1 MFWLRFLI
9 SPLTVDGSYKSF
21 ALSLAHVRLNL
32 ISLRL
37 IPLCSWSLS
46 NPHSAVI
53 IILWTGFKQLCSRC
67 PWVSPHQVD
76 TSRGFVLLWSTK
88 TFLNNYQWL
97 PLWIQ
102 WNAMRI
108 STHSTPVIHRSH
120 FLQPTWWNT
129 LRWVTS
135 CITVTHRD
143 WILIE
148 RTQDYK
154 HECTHNLKVYIV

>member
-108 STHSTPVIHRSH
+108 STHIALQWYTEVIFCSPHGEIH
-120 FLQPTWWNT
+120 FGGSPAV
-129 LRWVTS
+129 LRW
-135 CITVTHRD
+135 
-143 WILIE
+143 LIE
-148 RTQDYK
+148 IEY
-154 HECTHNLKVYIV
+154 